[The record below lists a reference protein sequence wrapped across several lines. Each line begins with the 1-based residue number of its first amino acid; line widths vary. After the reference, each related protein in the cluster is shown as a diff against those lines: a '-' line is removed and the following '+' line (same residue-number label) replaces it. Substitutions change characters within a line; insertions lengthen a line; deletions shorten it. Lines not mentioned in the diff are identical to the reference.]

1 MDMSS
6 FDDTPADHYLSPIAE
21 DTVDS
26 SDSCNS
32 SDYDPKVH
40 LEMGDEDYPS
50 LVTTPTVEQLLL
62 EPRPHEVELIF
73 HGLSMH
79 LGMRTILD
87 DISGHASPGQI
98 LAVMGPSGSGKTSLL
113 NTLSGRRRPDSGVV
127 TLNGKPMCKQLRR
140 QICYVLQDDV
150 FFPSLT
156 LRQTLMVSFF
166 CSSSPPQFALLFS
179 SQSS

>member
-1 MDMSS
+1 MSEHNVDMSS
-6 FDDTPADHYLSPIAE
+6 FDDPSPVHCLASIPE
-21 DTVDS
+21 DSVDS

-40 LEMGDEDYPS
+40 LEMGDEDFTS
-50 LVTTPTVEQLLL
+50 LGASPTVEQSLL

-113 NTLSGRRRPDSGVV
+113 NALSGRGRPDSGVV

-140 QICYVLQDDV
+140 QICYV
-150 FFPSLT
+150 
-156 LRQTLMVSFF
+156 
-166 CSSSPPQFALLFS
+166 
-179 SQSS
+179 